1 MKQIE
6 VLPQIIYEFEAD
18 QTLLNTTLEL
28 VKKEELLEKQ
38 RKADGYQVTGMTR
51 DLRLH
56 LRPEYADVTAWIYDC
71 LDEL

>member
-6 VLPQIIYEFEAD
+6 VLPQTIYEFEAD
-18 QTLLNTTLEL
+18 QTLLNSTLEL

-38 RKADGYQVTGMTR
+38 LNSQGYEATGMTK

-56 LRPEYADVTAWIYDC
+56 LRPEYADVTAWLY
-71 LDEL
+71 E